1 MGVLYLEAILIT
13 KKSNMK
19 EWFKQ
24 HWKDLLI
31 AVLTAVL
38 AVLSACGSAWT
49 LEGNQINVNN
59 QNKCQ
64 NDTIKNE
71 VRKVP

>member
-1 MGVLYLEAILIT
+1 
-13 KKSNMK
+13 MK

-59 QNKCQ
+59 QSNKCQ
-64 NDTIKNE
+64 NDSIAHHNDSNNYK
-71 VRKVP
+71 VRQVP

>member
-1 MGVLYLEAILIT
+1 MAALVVQSILILKQ
-13 KKSNMK
+13 KKMK
-19 EWFKQ
+19 EWLKQ

-31 AVLTAVL
+31 AILTAVVG
-38 AVLSACGSAWT
+38 VLSACGSAWT

-64 NDTIKNE
+64 NDTVKNE
-71 VRKVP
+71 VRKIP

>member
-1 MGVLYLEAILIT
+1 
-13 KKSNMK
+13 MK
-19 EWFKQ
+19 EWLKQ

-38 AVLSACGSAWT
+38 AVLGACGSTWT
-49 LEGNQINVNN
+49 LEGNQFNVNN
-59 QNKCQ
+59 QNKCH

>member
-1 MGVLYLEAILIT
+1 
-13 KKSNMK
+13 MK
-19 EWFKQ
+19 EWLKQ

-31 AVLTAVL
+31 AILTAVL
-38 AVLSACGSAWT
+38 AVLSACGSTWT

-59 QNKCQ
+59 RNKSH

-71 VRKVP
+71 VRKVPQKRME